1 MTVPCSDCLSGV
13 HRHPSG
19 YGKPIPRGHC
29 VLRAGLSCLEMSCL
43 AQSGDLQVS
52 RPIFFDPTGRRRRL
66 TRRGAFIGL
75 VVLLVAAVIFATTV
89 VAVPYAAPLPLGFE
103 RQAPFPLKTQVS
115 RISQRISQLFGR
127 RTVLAAHSSGQ
138 ALNVGFYTSWSEGS
152 AQTLER
158 HIGQLDW
165 VAPTLFSL
173 GQNGNLVV
181 TDDAPMRRVLASALH
196 RPLVVPVLQNAA
208 NAKWDG
214 AGAAAIMQ
222 SPTRRAALINQI
234 DAALDRSGDGGVM
247 IDFENLPKPGVA
259 ALRGFLADLHARLA
273 IKHRVVAVT
282 MPIDDADWSAKRL
295 AEVADKVVLM
305 AYDEH
310 WQGGEPGPIASNGWF
325 AGHLADQLKGLAPSK
340 VIVALGS
347 YGYDWYRG
355 PNGQQVADVQTVEEA
370 WLSAHDSGT
379 VPTWDKASGNTG
391 FGYLDDADQNTVTP
405 PDRHQV
411 WLLDA
416 ATSWNQ
422 MQMLSQLGV
431 GSVALWRLGS
441 EDPGFWDVLA
451 SWRDGHGS
459 RPDLSRIR
467 QATNVDVEGNGEILR
482 IDATPQAG
490 AREIHYIAASANRP
504 ALIADEQ
511 YGSLP
516 TPYVVR
522 RTGDRP
528 KLVALTFDDGPDPKY
543 TPEVLSVLE
552 RYHVPATFFIIGENG
567 VAGRSTLQRMVADG
581 DEIGNHSY
589 THPNMAED
597 STTGIKLELNATQRL
612 IEAYTGR
619 STRLFRAPYFG
630 DAEPTTSDELGP
642 ALIAQSEGYTVVGL
656 HADPGD
662 WMKRSADEIVN
673 RTVYAVEHATPD
685 RSANVILLH
694 DGGGNREQTVL
705 ALPRIIEQL
714 EADGYR
720 LVPASTLAGL
730 KRDDV
735 MPQVKGWDL
744 AAVRID
750 VGMFSL
756 LALLLA
762 ALNWS
767 FFFAIALGVLRALGL
782 TGLALVPDRRK
793 VPSLDNGYQPLVSVI
808 IPAYN
813 EERVIEASI
822 RRILASDYP
831 HMEVIVADDGSKD
844 RTSAIVAA
852 AFGNNPRVR
861 LMTMVN
867 GGKASAL
874 NRALA
879 VATGE
884 VVVALDAD
892 TQFEPLTISRLV
904 RWFENARVGAVAGNA
919 KVGNRVNLVT
929 RWQAV
934 EYVTAQ
940 NVERR
945 ALTRFGAIMVV
956 PGAVGA
962 WRRSALT
969 DVGGYP
975 EDTLAEDQDLTI
987 AIQRKGWKVC
997 YDEDAVAWTEAPETL
1012 GALSKQRFRWA
1023 FGTLQCLW
1031 KHRSVLWQRQPEGYV
1046 RPAGLAFVGMPQ
1058 AWLFQ
1063 ILFALISPLIDL
1075 ALAVS
1080 IFGTIL
1086 RVMQHGWAQTQTDV
1100 LRMGL
1105 YWAVFTAIDLV
1116 CGWVAY
1122 RLDVREQ
1129 RFPPLLL
1136 LSQRFVYRQLMYS
1149 VVIRAVG
1156 AALQGLGIGW
1166 GKLERTGRVSAGQ
1179 AQGGNKALAA

>member
-1 MTVPCSDCLSGV
+1 M
-13 HRHPSG
+13 
-19 YGKPIPRGHC
+19 
-29 VLRAGLSCLEMSCL
+29 
-43 AQSGDLQVS
+43 S

-66 TRRGAFIGL
+66 TRRGAFVGL
-75 VVLLVAAVIFATTV
+75 IVLLMAAVVFATTV
-89 VAVPYAAPLPLGFE
+89 VAVPPAAPLPLGFE

-115 RISQRISQLFGR
+115 RISHRISQQLSQLFGR
-127 RTVLAAHSSGQ
+127 NIATAARGTGKGI
-138 ALNVGFYTSWSEGS
+138 NVGFYTAWTDGS

-158 HIGQLDW
+158 HISQLDW
-165 VAPTLFSL
+165 VAPTFFSL

-181 TDDAPMRRVLASALH
+181 TDDAPMRRILAGALH

-214 AGAAAIMQ
+214 AGATAIMQ
-222 SPTRRAALINQI
+222 NPVRRAAFVNQI
-234 DAALDRSGDGGVM
+234 DAALEKSGDAGVM
-247 IDFENLPKPGVA
+247 VDFENLPKPGIA
-259 ALRGFLADLHARLA
+259 ALQTFVRDLRARLA
-273 IKHRVVAVT
+273 QHHRIVAVT
-282 MPIDDADWSAKRL
+282 MPIDDPDWSAKRL
-295 AEVADKVVLM
+295 AAVADKVVLM

-325 AGHLADQLKGLAPSK
+325 AGHLTDQLKGLATDK
-340 VIVALGS
+340 VIVALGN
-347 YGYDWYRG
+347 YGYDWHG
-355 PNGQQVADVQTVEEA
+355 GHADVQTVEEA

-379 VPTWDKASGNTG
+379 TPTWDKTSGNTG
-391 FGYLDDADQNTVTP
+391 FGYLDDEDSNAATP
-405 PDRHQV
+405 PERHQV
-411 WLLDA
+411 WMLDA
-416 ATSWNQ
+416 AASWNQ
-422 MQMLSQLGV
+422 MQLLSHLGV

-441 EDPGFWDVLA
+441 EDPGFWDVLKA
-451 SWRDGHGS
+451 WRNGRGIA
-459 RPDLSRIR
+459 PDLSRVKE
-467 QATNVDVEGNGEILR
+467 TNNVDVEGNGEILR
-482 IDATPQAG
+482 IDATPEEG
-490 AREIHYIAASANRP
+490 SRSVHYIGAQLGRP
-504 ALIADEQ
+504 ALIDDER
-511 YGSLP
+511 YDRLP

-567 VAGRSTLQRMVADG
+567 VAGRSLLQRMVADG

-589 THPNMAED
+589 THPNLAED
-597 STTGIKLELNATQRL
+597 SSTGVKLELNATQRL

-630 DAEPTTSDELGP
+630 DAEPTTSDEIGP
-642 ALIAQSEGYTVVGL
+642 ALIAQKEGYTVVGL

-662 WMKRSADEIVN
+662 WMMRSADDIVA

-705 ALPRIIEQL
+705 ALPRIIERL

-750 VGMFSL
+750 VAIFSV
-756 LALLLA
+756 LAVLLA

-767 FFFAIALGVLRALGL
+767 FFFAIALGVIRALGL

-793 VPSLDNGYQPLVSVI
+793 VPTLDNGYKPVVSVI
-808 IPAYN
+808 IPAFN
-813 EERVIEASI
+813 EERVIEESV

-844 RTSAIVAA
+844 RTSEIVAA
-852 AFGNNPRVR
+852 AFGDNHRVR
-861 LMTMVN
+861 LMTLVN

-879 VATGE
+879 AASGE
-884 VVVALDAD
+884 IVVALDAD
-892 TQFEPLTISRLV
+892 TQFEPQTIARLV
-904 RWFENARVGAVAGNA
+904 RWFENERVGAVAGNA

-934 EYVTAQ
+934 EYITAQ
-940 NVERR
+940 NIERR

-962 WRRSALT
+962 WRRAALN

-1012 GALSKQRFRWA
+1012 AALSKQRFRWA

-1031 KHRSVLWQRQPEGYV
+1031 KHRSVLWQRK
-1046 RPAGLAFVGMPQ
+1046 PAGLAFVGMPQ

-1075 ALAVS
+1075 ALGVS
-1080 IFGTIL
+1080 IFGTIV

-1105 YWAVFTAIDLV
+1105 YWAAFTTIDLL

-1122 RLDVREQ
+1122 RLDVRER
-1129 RFPPLLL
+1129 RFPPILL
-1136 LSQRFVYRQLMYS
+1136 LSQRFVYRQLMYG

-1166 GKLERTGRVSAGQ
+1166 GKLERTGRVSATQLSNGPLSNGQ
-1179 AQGGNKALAA
+1179 AQGGNQALPA

>member
-1 MTVPCSDCLSGV
+1 M
-13 HRHPSG
+13 
-19 YGKPIPRGHC
+19 
-29 VLRAGLSCLEMSCL
+29 
-43 AQSGDLQVS
+43 S

-66 TRRGAFIGL
+66 TRRGAFAGL

-89 VAVPYAAPLPLGFE
+89 VAVPPPAAPLPLGFE

-115 RISQRISQLFGR
+115 RISHRISQNLGQLFGP
-127 RTVLAAHSSGQ
+127 RTAPAAHGGGQ
-138 ALNVGFYTSWSEGS
+138 ALNVGFYTSWTDGS
-152 AQTLER
+152 AETLRR

-173 GQNGNLVV
+173 GRDGNLVV
-181 TDDAPMRRVLASALH
+181 SDDAPMRRILTSSIH

-214 AGAAAIMQ
+214 AGATAIMA
-222 SPTRRAALINQI
+222 SSVRRAALVSQI
-234 DAALDRSGDGGVM
+234 DAALDKSGDGGVM
-247 IDFENLPKPGVA
+247 VDFENLPKPGIA
-259 ALRGFLADLHARLA
+259 ALRGFIADLHARLA
-273 IKHRVVAVT
+273 PKHRVVAVT
-282 MPIDDADWSAKRL
+282 MPIDDADWSARRF

-310 WQGGEPGPIASNGWF
+310 WQGGTPGPIASNGWF
-325 AGHLADQLKGLAPSK
+325 AGHLADQLKGVAANK
-340 VIVALGS
+340 VIVALGN

-355 PNGQQVADVQTVEEA
+355 HADVQTVEEA

-379 VPTWDKASGNTG
+379 TPTWDKASGNTG
-391 FGYLDDADQNTVTP
+391 FGYLDDKDRNAATAP
-405 PDRHQV
+405 ERHQV
-411 WLLDA
+411 WMLDA
-416 ATSWNQ
+416 ASSWNQ
-422 MQMLSQLGV
+422 MQMLARLGV

-441 EDPGFWDVLA
+441 EDPGFWDALA
-451 SWRDGHGS
+451 AWRSGH
-459 RPDLSRIR
+459 RLAPDLGRIE

-482 IDATPQAG
+482 IDATPEEGSRQ
-490 AREIHYIAASANRP
+490 IHYTAVQPGRP
-504 ALIADEQ
+504 ALIDDER
-511 YGSLP
+511 YGALP

-528 KLVALTFDDGPDPKY
+528 RLVALTFDDGPDPKY

-567 VAGRSTLQRMVADG
+567 VAGRSLLQRMIADG

-589 THPNMAED
+589 THPNLAED
-597 STTGIKLELNATQRL
+597 SATGVKLELNATQRL

-630 DAEPTTSDELGP
+630 DAEPTTADEIWP
-642 ALIAQSEGYTVVGL
+642 ALAAQQEGYTVVGL

-662 WMKRSADEIVN
+662 WMKRSADEIFA
-673 RTVYAVEHATPD
+673 RTVDAVEHATPD
-685 RSANVILLH
+685 HSANVILLH

-705 ALPRIIEQL
+705 ALPRIIERL

-744 AAVRID
+744 AAVRVD
-750 VGMFSL
+750 VAIFSA
-756 LALLLA
+756 LAVLLA

-767 FFFAIALGVLRALGL
+767 FFFAIALGVIRALGL
-782 TGLALVPDRRK
+782 TGLALVPDRR
-793 VPSLDNGYQPLVSVI
+793 PRPFDSPAADNGYKPVVSVI

-813 EERVIEASI
+813 EERVIEASV

-831 HMEVIVADDGSKD
+831 HMDVIVADDGSQD

-852 AFGNNPRVR
+852 EFGDDPRVR
-861 LMTMVN
+861 LMTLVN

-879 VATGE
+879 VARGE
-884 VVVALDAD
+884 IVVALDAD
-892 TQFEPLTISRLV
+892 TQFEPQTIARLV
-904 RWFENARVGAVAGNA
+904 RWFENERVGAVAGNA

-940 NVERR
+940 NIERR

-962 WRRSALT
+962 WRRAALK

-1012 GALSKQRFRWA
+1012 AALSKQRFRWA

-1031 KHRSVLWQRQPEGYV
+1031 KHRAVLWR
-1046 RPAGLAFVGMPQ
+1046 RKPAGLAFVGMPQ

-1075 ALAVS
+1075 ALGVS
-1080 IFGTIL
+1080 IIGTIL

-1122 RLDVREQ
+1122 RLDVRER
-1129 RFPPLLL
+1129 RFPPILL
-1136 LSQRFVYRQLMYS
+1136 LSQRFVYRQLMYG

-1166 GKLERTGRVSAGQ
+1166 GKLERTGRVSTGQ
-1179 AQGGNKALAA
+1179 AQGGNQAVPA

>member
-1 MTVPCSDCLSGV
+1 M
-13 HRHPSG
+13 
-19 YGKPIPRGHC
+19 
-29 VLRAGLSCLEMSCL
+29 
-43 AQSGDLQVS
+43 S

-66 TRRGAFIGL
+66 TRRGAGIGL

-89 VAVPYAAPLPLGFE
+89 MAVPAAAPLQLGFE

-115 RISQRISQLFGR
+115 RISHTLAQLFGR
-127 RTVLAAHSSGQ
+127 HAGPAAHGSGQ
-138 ALNVGFYTSWSEGS
+138 ALSVGFYTSWRDGS
-152 AQTLER
+152 ALSLQR
-158 HIGQLDW
+158 HVGQLDW
-165 VAPTLFSL
+165 IAPTLFSL
-173 GQNGNLVV
+173 GQGGNLVV
-181 TDDAPMRRVLASALH
+181 SDDAPMRRVLASALH

-208 NAKWDG
+208 NAQWDG
-214 AGAAAIMQ
+214 AGATAVMA
-222 SPTRRAALINQI
+222 SPARRAALVSQI
-234 DAALDRSGDGGVM
+234 DAALDKSGDGGVM
-247 IDFENLPKPGVA
+247 IDFENLPRPGIA
-259 ALRGFLADLHARLA
+259 ALHGFLADLRARLVT
-273 IKHRVVAVT
+273 KHRVVAVT
-282 MPIDDADWSAKRL
+282 MPIDDADWSAKEL
-295 AEVADKVVLM
+295 ATVADKVVLM

-325 AGHLADQLKGLAPSK
+325 AGHLADQLKGLSSDK
-340 VIVALGS
+340 VIVALGN
-347 YGYDWYRG
+347 YGYDWHGG
-355 PNGQQVADVQTVEEA
+355 PDGQKQADAQTVEEA

-379 VPTWDKASGNTG
+379 VPTWDKVSGNTG
-391 FGYLDDADQNTVTP
+391 FGYLDDEDRNAATP
-405 PDRHQV
+405 PKRHQV
-411 WLLDA
+411 WMLDA
-416 ATSWNQ
+416 ASSWNQ
-422 MQMLSQLGV
+422 MQMLSQLGAR
-431 GSVALWRLGS
+431 SVALWRMGS
-441 EDPGFWDVLA
+441 EDPGFWDVLKA
-451 SWRDGHGS
+451 WRGGHGQ
-459 RPDLSRIR
+459 RPDLSRI
-467 QATNVDVEGNGEILR
+467 QQTSNVDVEGNGEILR
-482 IDATPQAG
+482 IDATPEPGSRQV
-490 AREIHYIAASANRP
+490 HFLAASGTRP
-504 ALIADEQ
+504 ALIDSEQ
-511 YGSLP
+511 YGRLP

-522 RTGDRP
+522 KTGDRA

-597 STTGIKLELNATQRL
+597 SAAGIKLELNATQRL

-630 DAEPTTSDELGP
+630 DAEPTTADELGP
-642 ALIAQSEGYTVVGL
+642 ALIAQQQGYTVVGL

-662 WMKRSADEIVN
+662 WMKRSADDIVN
-673 RTVYAVEHATPD
+673 RTVDAVEHATPD
-685 RSANVILLH
+685 HSANVVLLH

-705 ALPRIIEQL
+705 ALPRIIERL

-750 VGMFSL
+750 VAMFSC
-756 LALLLA
+756 LAVLLA

-767 FFFAIALGVLRALGL
+767 FFFAIALGVIRALGL
-782 TGLALVPDRRK
+782 TGLALVPDRRQ
-793 VPSLDNGYQPLVSVI
+793 VPALDNGYQPKVSVI

-813 EERVIEASI
+813 EERVIESAVH
-822 RRILASDYP
+822 RILASDYP

-844 RTSAIVAA
+844 STSAIVAA
-852 AFGNNPRVR
+852 AFGHDPQVR
-861 LMTMVN
+861 LMTMTN

-879 VATGE
+879 AAQGE
-884 VVVALDAD
+884 IVVALDAD
-892 TQFEPLTISRLV
+892 TQFEPQTIARLV
-904 RWFENARVGAVAGNA
+904 RWFENERVGAVAGNA

-934 EYVTAQ
+934 EYITAQ
-940 NVERR
+940 NIERR

-962 WRRSALT
+962 WRRSALA

-997 YDEDAVAWTEAPETL
+997 YDEEAVAWTEAPETL
-1012 GALSKQRFRWA
+1012 AALAKQRFRWA

-1031 KHRSVLWQRQPEGYV
+1031 KHRSVPWER
-1046 RPAGLAFVGMPQ
+1046 RPAGLAYVGMPQ

-1080 IFGTIL
+1080 ILGTGL
-1086 RVMQHGWAQTQTDV
+1086 RIMQHGWAQTQTDV

-1105 YWAVFTAIDLV
+1105 YWAAFTAIDLV

-1122 RLDVREQ
+1122 RLDVRER

-1136 LSQRFVYRQLMYS
+1136 LSQRFVYRQLMYG

-1166 GKLERTGRVSAGQ
+1166 GKLERTGRVSGGQ
-1179 AQGGNKALAA
+1179 ISGGEAKGGHKALAA